1 MTTFQP
7 VLLQHN
13 ITIRQGSDFI
23 EQFQLWDSNNG
34 CPFDISDWTFAAQL
48 RDTHNAVT
56 TSGVFSIA
64 IVSAVSG
71 TFQLLM
77 GSTTTRTL
85 IPSHKVWDLEMSS
98 GSFEFRAVEGLA
110 PVTPEVTR

>member
-7 VLLQHN
+7 ILLQHN

-23 EQFQLWDSNNG
+23 EQFRLWDSDNG

-48 RDTHNAVT
+48 RDTHNAA
-56 TSGVFSIA
+56 TSSAFSIS

-77 GSTTTRTL
+77 GSTVTRL
-85 IPSHKVWDLEMSS
+85 LVPSHKVWDLEMSS
-98 GSFEFRAVEGLA
+98 GSFEFRAVEGQA